1 MTPGPAVPRTEA
13 SKASGA
19 KESRKKQAAPP
30 VRDPPIPSLNA
41 LPGSG
46 SGLSPPSGEDNQGPS
61 PVDYTL
67 EIEAVFPQDMVQDLK
82 KCEAQRARKTVIRR
96 TLGGRAS
103 HKDLVDCLKL
113 HLPAPFVTVTLLTR
127 GYFEI
132 LFEDE
137 EGAKATRKLAAVE
150 WSGWALSFSKY
161 SENFRPNELGAEK
174 LLTHSIKVQ
183 FPDLNVQFRTIKALT
198 IMASSIGEVLDIE
211 SPDSYIKRPTGPMV
225 TVEAKEKQLPNESY
239 TQGYRISAENAVA
252 LGTWPERV
260 CKTNLHH
267 REESSQRSPPPLKG
281 SWKTAPRKTPDAQR
295 WRQTTT
301 ANTAKEQLDYEMK
314 DSSEPSTQ
322 PEDSAKHA
330 QELRAEGRQKLN
342 ALRNSAPIFGIQ
354 EMASAQA
361 PSPATKSNPFAI
373 LGEGSAGAAT
383 LMEEQEVMKDGWSFQ
398 GRKRHEPKQTPPRQ
412 ATQQPSSH
420 LPHKESTPGGGK
432 KGQLH
437 SEVHPSYFTSLNIQ
451 VPPIKEPLRA
461 RVWPVLTRTKEGKKE
476 TLVHCKNQSQ
486 PNLPLYLRISGP
498 TEAAETE
505 WTQESARAD
514 LIQRLELELEENI
527 LRFKWCIKE

>member
-1 MTPGPAVPRTEA
+1 MMQDAGRQDIRTQGGRTSGRRAYDGKAQDDDVTSDVVPRTEA

-174 LLTHSIKVQ
+174 LLTHSIK
-183 FPDLNVQFRTIKALT
+183 
-198 IMASSIGEVLDIE
+198 
-211 SPDSYIKRPTGPMV
+211 
-225 TVEAKEKQLPNESY
+225 AKEKQLPNESY

-281 SWKTAPRKTPDAQR
+281 SWKTAPKKTPDAQR

-361 PSPATKSNPFAI
+361 PSLATKSNPFAI